1 MTAAAPRADPR
12 DNIPRYLLPL
22 RLAQLFLALVVLAFG
37 AYGVATIATPGD
49 VLIVTAVRSPF
60 IPLALPSSSRPL
72 AHLLVVSYPH
82 PPGLTQHRQSSTP

>member
-1 MTAAAPRADPR
+1 MPAE
-12 DNIPRYLLPL
+12 PL
-22 RLAQLFLALVVLAFG
+22 TRPARLSVSRFLALVVLAFG

-82 PPGLTQHRQSSTP
+82 PPD